1 MSSGNLAPGAQNR
14 HYQMRFLPPN
24 DDEGWLDIIGDE
36 KFYKLLGLRAED
48 EQAEMSK
55 QVVSGDGAYAAADGV
70 GAADAATGADGGTED
85 TKGAAI
91 PVMKC
96 LESW

>member
-1 MSSGNLAPGAQNR
+1 
-14 HYQMRFLPPN
+14 LPLN

-70 GAADAATGADGGTED
+70 GAADAATGADGRHQRSCNTCHEVPGEL
-85 TKGAAI
+85 
-91 PVMKC
+91 VMPPRP
-96 LESW
+96 

>member
-1 MSSGNLAPGAQNR
+1 M
-14 HYQMRFLPPN
+14 PPN

-70 GAADAATGADGGTED
+70 GAADAATGADGGTKD